1 MISKRIEN
9 LNLIK
14 QIISYDN
21 EKDDLT
27 FLDE

>member
-14 QIISYDN
+14 TIISYDN